1 MKKHLVISD
10 KVQDVGFRYWL
21 QRLARY
27 LYYFSLTGLLILYL
41 FPGSLIGWLIW
52 GNFLRQ
58 PDFIPN
64 PIGTSINHALAF
76 FYLSILGLFSYKASF
91 NQTAIFLLILS
102 IVLELS
108 HLIVPN
114 RSFQSLDLFANL
126 LGTLLAIVIIF
137 FYKRLKNGK
146 I

>member
-1 MKKHLVISD
+1 MDYKIRIV
-10 KVQDVGFRYWL
+10 
-21 QRLARY
+21 RY

-41 FPGSLIGWLIW
+41 FPGSLIGY
-52 GNFLRQ
+52 FLYGDFSQQ
-58 PDFIPN
+58 PDIIPN
-64 PIGTSINHALAF
+64 PMGTSINHALAF
-76 FYLSILGLFSYKASF
+76 FYLSILGLMSYMRGAGF
-91 NQTAIFLLILS
+91 NQTIIFLIVLS
-102 IVLELS
+102 LLLELS
-108 HLIVPN
+108 HLIIPN